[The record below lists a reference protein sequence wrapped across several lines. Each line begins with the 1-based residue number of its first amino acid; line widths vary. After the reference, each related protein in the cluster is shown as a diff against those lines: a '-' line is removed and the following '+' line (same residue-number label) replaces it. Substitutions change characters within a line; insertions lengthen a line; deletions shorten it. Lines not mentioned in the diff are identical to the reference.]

1 LKENINSKIDLEQ
14 NSIFRTV
21 TIITVCISL
30 PTLIAGVYEVNLEN
44 IPELE

>member
-30 PTLIAGVYEVNLEN
+30 PTLIAGVYKVNLEN